1 MKALDEDFE
10 TFDSDSDADERRK
23 RWLDELSS
31 EDDPLDQG
39 IEPTAGEATAGQAIT
54 DRTTENISSDGPS
67 NANLTSS
74 SLENN
79 DHDVEPESPNRSVVN
94 QGTQSSTE
102 DQPLDQILAKNR
114 HETNYDSDDSW

>member
-31 EDDPLDQG
+31 GDEALDQG

-54 DRTTENISSDGPS
+54 DRTTENISTAGPS
-67 NANLTSS
+67 NANLVST

-79 DHDVEPESPNRSVVN
+79 DHDGTIAEPESPNTTYR
-94 QGTQSSTE
+94 GTQSSD
-102 DQPLDQILAKNR
+102 DQPLHVGL
-114 HETNYDSDDSW
+114 